1 MMKKYYSLIFI
12 LLLISE
18 SKATTKDAIIE
29 NLKEIKNLEFNFE
42 QNIKG
47 KIERGNCVLQ
57 YPKKIY
63 CKYDLRNQKILVS
76 NGKSLVIKTLTSYYY
91 YPLERTP
98 LNHILNKD
106 FLLKKIRNLNERIID
121 DKFINFNFTEDT
133 NGTEINIFFD
143 YKTNNLIGWQTL
155 DLYQNLSITYLNSI
169 IKNKAIKEN
178 LFALPVRD

>member
-47 KIERGNCVLQ
+47 KIERGNCILQ

-63 CKYDLRNQKILVS
+63 CKYDLKNQKILVS

-121 DKFINFNFTEDT
+121 DKFINFNFFE
-133 NGTEINIFFD
+133 NENEINLFFHKD
-143 YKTNNLIGWQTL
+143 TYELIGWQTL
-155 DLYQNLSITYLNSI
+155 DIYQNLSITYLSGIKKNLI
-169 IKNKAIKEN
+169 INEN
-178 LFALPVRD
+178 LFELPKQN

>member
-76 NGKSLVIKTLTSYYY
+76 DGKSLVIKTLTSYYY

-106 FLLKKIRNLNERIID
+106 FLLKKIGNLNERIID
-121 DKFINFNFTEDT
+121 DKFINFNFFE
-133 NGTEINIFFD
+133 NENEINLFFHKD
-143 YKTNNLIGWQTL
+143 TYELIGWQTL
-155 DLYQNLSITYLNSI
+155 DIYQNFSITYLSG
-169 IKNKAIKEN
+169 IKKN
-178 LFALPVRD
+178 LKINEKLFELPKQN

>member
-47 KIERGNCVLQ
+47 KIERGNCILQ

-121 DKFINFNFTEDT
+121 DKFINFNFFE
-133 NGTEINIFFD
+133 NENEINLFFHKD
-143 YKTNNLIGWQTL
+143 TYELIGWQTL
-155 DLYQNLSITYLNSI
+155 DIYQNLSITYLSGIKKNLI
-169 IKNKAIKEN
+169 INEN
-178 LFALPVRD
+178 LFELPKQN

>member
-1 MMKKYYSLIFI
+1 MMKKYYSLILV

-18 SKATTKDAIIE
+18 SKATTKEAIIE

-47 KIERGNCVLQ
+47 KIERGNCILQ

-63 CKYDLRNQKILVS
+63 CKYDLKNQKILVS
-76 NGKSLVIKTLTSYYY
+76 NGKSLVIKTLTSYYH

-106 FLLKKIRNLNERIID
+106 FLIKKIINLDERIIN
-121 DKFINFNFTEDT
+121 DKFINFKFFENE
-133 NGTEINIFFD
+133 NEINIFFHKD
-143 YKTNNLIGWQTL
+143 TYELIGWQTL
-155 DLYQNLSITYLNSI
+155 DIYQNLSITYLSNI
-169 IKNKAIKEN
+169 EKNLAISKN
-178 LFALPVRD
+178 LFELPMQN

>member
-47 KIERGNCVLQ
+47 KIERGNCILQ

-121 DKFINFNFTEDT
+121 DKFINFNFFE
-133 NGTEINIFFD
+133 NENEINLFFHKD
-143 YKTNNLIGWQTL
+143 TYELIGWQTL
-155 DLYQNLSITYLNSI
+155 DIYQNLSITYLSGIKKNLI
-169 IKNKAIKEN
+169 INEN
-178 LFALPVRD
+178 LFKLPKQN

>member
-47 KIERGNCVLQ
+47 KIERGNCILQ

-106 FLLKKIRNLNERIID
+106 FLLKFSYVQWVKYAIPNAIGLPIINVVIASLVVVL
-121 DKFINFNFTEDT
+121 FPDT
-133 NGTEINIFFD
+133 FVVVVE
-143 YKTNNLIGWQTL
+143 L
-155 DLYQNLSITYLNSI
+155 
-169 IKNKAIKEN
+169 
-178 LFALPVRD
+178 LFE